1 MFTRSSFTAA
11 WGALLGLALTAA
23 TLSAV
28 STGDREYVTFSGPVG
43 LPGVTLG
50 PGTYIFEV
58 GKLMGASDLI
68 LVRNK
73 ATAQGCFIGFTK
85 RIDRP
90 AGLRPDQSVVLGEA
104 PRGIAPPILAWYPLG
119 ESTGH
124 EFIYKKTAR

>member
-1 MFTRSSFTAA
+1 MFTRNSFTSA
-11 WGALLGLALTAA
+11 WGALLGLALTTA

-28 STGDREYVTFSGPVG
+28 STGDREYVTFSGPVA

-58 GKLMGASDLI
+58 AKLMGASDLI

-73 ATAQGCFIGFTK
+73 KANTQKCFIGFTK

-104 PRGIAPPILAWYPLG
+104 PRGVAPPILAWFPFG
-119 ESTGH
+119 DSTGH
-124 EFIYKKTAR
+124 EFIYKRAR